1 MVLCVFTDIL
11 LIFKVSVRNNGQ
23 WATGHLGVTVNN
35 WQQPERQCFTEI
47 YTQTKKLNKKTI
59 KINFKKAID

>member
-11 LIFKVSVRNNGQ
+11 LMFTVSVSNNGQ

-47 YTQTKKLNKKTI
+47 YTQTKNETKKQLN
-59 KINFKKAID
+59 